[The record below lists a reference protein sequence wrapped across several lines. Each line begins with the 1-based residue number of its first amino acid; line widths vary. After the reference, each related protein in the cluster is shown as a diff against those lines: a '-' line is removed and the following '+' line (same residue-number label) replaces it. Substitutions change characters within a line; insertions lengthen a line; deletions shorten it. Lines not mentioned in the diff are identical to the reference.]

1 MKGLGGL
8 KPLEMGQSAVQSV
21 GDTAKQQAK
30 QWGQA
35 AATQVTGKTF
45 GQKNDFQQKIPDA
58 SAGDFTKLLEQ
69 NQTQNDSSGTS
80 AQGQSSMHHPSFDS
94 QKQVQEDQAKITA
107 ARTALQEL
115 EQEMAE
121 IKQKRE
127 QEWVEK
133 NKEEEQEKKME
144 ELQIEEQQKQQPVQA
159 GSPNPEGGKRKG

>member
-35 AATQVTGKTF
+35 AATQITGKSF
-45 GQKNDFQQKIPDA
+45 AQNGSQPKMPDA
-58 SAGDFTKLLEQ
+58 MGDFGKLLEQ
-69 NQTQNDSSGTS
+69 NQTQNDASSISGKQS
-80 AQGQSSMHHPSFDS
+80 LGQNPTFDT
-94 QKQVQEDQAKITA
+94 QKQAQEDQSKLAA
-107 ARTALQEL
+107 ARNSLQAL
-115 EQEMAE
+115 EQEIAE

-127 QEWVEK
+127 QEWMEK
-133 NKEEEQEKKME
+133 NKEEEEEKKME
-144 ELQIEEQQKQQPVQA
+144 EIQFEQQQKQQPVQA